1 MPHKHGA
8 FRFVFGVQHGLC
20 QIQPLIKSK
29 IKTNKK
35 IRLREEKISTII
47 LELHIYD
54 RHWSFLSFFS
64 LFYQGKSSTHA
75 QKLLKKFKSAIV
87 VCKTSSLLSNH
98 PPSPVNFS
106 VYGYRRIS
114 GYKKRTI
121 YPLIN
126 LKTVFYRRNSLF

>member
-8 FRFVFGVQHGLC
+8 FRFVFGVQHGLW
-20 QIQPLIKSK
+20 QKQPLIKSK

-35 IRLREEKISTII
+35 IRLREENISAIM

-64 LFYQGKSSTHA
+64 LFYLGKSSTNA
-75 QKLLKKFKSAIV
+75 QKLLKMFKSAIV

-98 PPSPVNFS
+98 PPPFS
-106 VYGYRRIS
+106 L
-114 GYKKRTI
+114 
-121 YPLIN
+121 LIFQFMAN
-126 LKTVFYRRNSLF
+126 DLCLGTK